1 MLFFQQV
8 LTNKVN
14 PFAKNINFFFA
25 TMTLNIKNSISC
37 YFRLFRRYQVNVFGT
52 FEPVQF

>member
-1 MLFFQQV
+1 MLFLQQV